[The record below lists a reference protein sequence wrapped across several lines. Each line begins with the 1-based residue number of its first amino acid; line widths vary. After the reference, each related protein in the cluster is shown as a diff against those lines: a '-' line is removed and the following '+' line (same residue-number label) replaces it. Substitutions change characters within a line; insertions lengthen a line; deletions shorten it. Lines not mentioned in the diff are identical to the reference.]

1 MAARQQGGPL
11 VIRSIAAVLV
21 LGLALVACGGGG
33 TSAEPGNSTGGEAQ
47 SPTLPRGRPDF

>member
-1 MAARQQGGPL
+1 MAARQQGGTL